1 MDMNSHYLEL
11 LCFLDEVLDNPEVIL
26 RKEHEVFFSEKQL
39 YGESKVLNHR
49 QHKNVKAV
57 YSKLFT
63 ESGNESSIFFPMIV
77 KGVASMREKLLSYA
91 EKHLP
96 GVEYWNPEPAV
107 REVLMHLEPS
117 NDFCESMLGLNDYLT
132 TAIPNLAQESR
143 SNLVAVKKNHTMKWL
158 NSLSEVQQEKVLNL
172 AEQERPK
179 MKAEQ
184 RQSKRD
190 LEEQRRRRLQ
200 TAHEKREALRKA
212 QRQRDELSEHHL
224 ITSSQEL
231 RQAMAMIE
239 VEDSSTS
246 QRRMKLTMLKTQIN
260 LRKKVLK
267 QSIHI
272 PFTQSRKQRPVGDI
286 FNDLESF
293 LDNNPLEYSEDP
305 CTLVGNVL
313 RHKFLDAD
321 TNTFQW
327 YDGTIVKYDPLEKK
341 HEVKYEN
348 ETHQYN
354 FDA

>member
-1 MDMNSHYLEL
+1 MELYAKLTNVQEMAQLRADALLYYHVYADLVMLSKSKKLAKSVMDMNSHYLEL

-158 NSLSEVQQEKVLNL
+158 NSLSEVQQGK
-172 AEQERPK
+172 
-179 MKAEQ
+179 
-184 RQSKRD
+184 
-190 LEEQRRRRLQ
+190 
-200 TAHEKREALRKA
+200 
-212 QRQRDELSEHHL
+212 
-224 ITSSQEL
+224 SS
-231 RQAMAMIE
+231 
-239 VEDSSTS
+239 
-246 QRRMKLTMLKTQIN
+246 
-260 LRKKVLK
+260 
-267 QSIHI
+267 
-272 PFTQSRKQRPVGDI
+272 
-286 FNDLESF
+286 
-293 LDNNPLEYSEDP
+293 
-305 CTLVGNVL
+305 
-313 RHKFLDAD
+313 
-321 TNTFQW
+321 
-327 YDGTIVKYDPLEKK
+327 
-341 HEVKYEN
+341 
-348 ETHQYN
+348 
-354 FDA
+354 